1 MATKRKYVIIDTSSK
16 SLVDFSQVIESEDD
30 IRYSIDG
37 TKFIVKF
44 EGDTPSSI
52 SSLSVP
58 EYSHDSILSKISG
71 TDWTPEEEE
80 GLYD

>member
-1 MATKRKYVIIDTSSK
+1 MATNRKYVIIDTSSK
-16 SLVDFSQVIESEDD
+16 SKVDFSQVIESEDE

-44 EGDTPSSI
+44 DGDTPSSI
-52 SSLSVP
+52 SSLGVS
-58 EYSHDSILSKISG
+58 EYSHDSILSRISG
-71 TDWTPEEEE
+71 TEWTPEEEE

>member
-44 EGDTPSSI
+44 EETH
-52 SSLSVP
+52 LQA
-58 EYSHDSILSKISG
+58 YRH
-71 TDWTPEEEE
+71 
-80 GLYD
+80 